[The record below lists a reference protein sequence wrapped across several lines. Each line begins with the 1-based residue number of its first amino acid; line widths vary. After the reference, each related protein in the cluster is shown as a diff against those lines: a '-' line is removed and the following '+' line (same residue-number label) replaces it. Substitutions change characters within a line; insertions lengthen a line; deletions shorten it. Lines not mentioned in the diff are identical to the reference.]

1 MDHTI
6 SDTLELIEKVS
17 DKVGTE
23 EASIFHAHL
32 MFLED
37 QHFQEKI
44 KSRIESGNTASW
56 SIYQTVQEYLGAFSE
71 IKDPY
76 LSEKGADL
84 KDVGYRLLHYLGH
97 EVLSVTKKTGILI
110 MRQLLPGDIARLDTT
125 RIKGIILSKGGVVSH
140 AAILARSLRI
150 PAVCIEDHE
159 LEQIQDGAPLAI
171 NGDSGVAVAYP
182 EKKILEEFKHLLVE
196 QQNFFEHLDDFRD
209 VPCKT
214 TDGTRISLLANI
226 ALGSDELQ
234 LPRYGAE
241 GVGLFRT
248 EFYFLSLDRY
258 PSVSEQTKVYR
269 DLLVNVP
276 EDMPVIFRTLDVGAD
291 KAAPYMGFQE
301 EDNPFLGFRAV
312 RRQLKQKTVLKEQLT
327 ALLMATGSRPN
338 VRLLFPMITNV
349 NEIIQA
355 KELFQQCRLEVEEKG
370 ISIAEIGIGMM
381 FEVPSTLLICE
392 KFLNEIDFCSI
403 GTNDLTQYVLAV
415 DRNNQNIADLYDPL
429 HPAVLK
435 LIDKLVKAAKEYQK
449 PVEICGEMASD
460 PDGCVIL
467 AGLGIISLSM
477 NAPLIPV
484 VKRRLS
490 EISITDARSLAER
503 ALEANSPREVRD
515 MIRESLPDSHS

>member
-1 MDHTI
+1 
-6 SDTLELIEKVS
+6 
-17 DKVGTE
+17 
-23 EASIFHAHL
+23 
-32 MFLED
+32 
-37 QHFQEKI
+37 
-44 KSRIESGNTASW
+44 
-56 SIYQTVQEYLGAFSE
+56 
-71 IKDPY
+71 
-76 LSEKGADL
+76 
-84 KDVGYRLLHYLGH
+84 
-97 EVLSVTKKTGILI
+97 
-110 MRQLLPGDIARLDTT
+110 
-125 RIKGIILSKGGVVSH
+125 
-140 AAILARSLRI
+140 
-150 PAVCIEDHE
+150 
-159 LEQIQDGAPLAI
+159 
-171 NGDSGVAVAYP
+171 VAYP

-435 LIDKLVKAAKEYQK
+435 LIDKLVKSAEVHQK